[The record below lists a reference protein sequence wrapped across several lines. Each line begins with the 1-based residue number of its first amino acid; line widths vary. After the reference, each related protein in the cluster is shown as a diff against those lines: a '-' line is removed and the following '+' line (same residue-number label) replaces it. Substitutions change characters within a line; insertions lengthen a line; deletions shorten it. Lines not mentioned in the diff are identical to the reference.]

1 MLMLAWITSHWV
13 DILLVIAVA
22 GIVVLVICKMI
33 LDKRKGKSSCGC
45 NCGSC
50 AMAGKCSQSG
60 KKAAK

>member
-1 MLMLAWITSHWV
+1 MLMLTWITSHWV

-33 LDKRKGKSSCGC
+33 LDKQKGKSSCGC
-45 NCGSC
+45 NCGNC
-50 AMAGKCSQSG
+50 AMAGKCSQAG